1 MEIHMETISLARKQW
16 AEVSHE
22 LESVRIGPTP
32 RGLRGRVQRLLA
44 DTPAMREETLSLV
57 LDPSAASTVWWILRR
72 AQRRT
77 AETPDGGERQCGG
90 ADAERVVRMP
100 QRGSRYR
107 LEHRDAPITTILGY
121 LNGPYASQAELS
133 EHAARLIADGAWGE
147 LVLVDVRAG
156 TDVARRRLQSRP

>member
-77 AETPDGGERQCGG
+77 AETPDGGKGNAAAPTRK
-90 ADAERVVRMP
+90 
-100 QRGSRYR
+100 GSFVC
-107 LEHRDAPITTILGY
+107 LSVDLATG
-121 LNGPYASQAELS
+121 LN
-133 EHAARLIADGAWGE
+133 IAMH
-147 LVLVDVRAG
+147 
-156 TDVARRRLQSRP
+156 Q